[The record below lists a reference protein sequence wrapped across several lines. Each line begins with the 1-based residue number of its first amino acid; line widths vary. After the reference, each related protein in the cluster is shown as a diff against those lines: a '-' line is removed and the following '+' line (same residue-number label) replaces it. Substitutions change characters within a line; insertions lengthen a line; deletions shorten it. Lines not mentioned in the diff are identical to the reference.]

1 MAKIIGI
8 DLGTTNSCVAIMEGN
23 KPKVIENSEGDRTTP
38 SIVAFTKDGEVLVGQ
53 SAKRQAVTN
62 PQNTLAAVKR
72 LIGRKFT
79 DEVVQRDIKMVPYK
93 IVKADNGDAWVEV
106 QGKKMAPPEVSARV
120 LMKMKK
126 TAEDYLGETVTEAV
140 ITVPAYFNDSQRQAT
155 KDAGRIAGLNVK
167 RIINEPTAA
176 ALAYGLDKE
185 GGDRKIAVYDLGG
198 GTFDVSVIEIAEV
211 DGERQFEVL
220 STNGD
225 TFLGGED
232 FDLRV
237 INYLADEFK
246 KESGIDVRK
255 DPLAMQRLKE
265 ASEKAKIELSSSQ
278 QTEINLPYITADAA
292 GPKHL
297 NMKLTRAK
305 LESLVEDLVQKTIEP
320 CRIALKD
327 AGLTMKDVGEVIL
340 VGGQTRMPLVQK
352 AVKDLFGREPRK
364 DVNPDEA
371 VAVGAAIQGG
381 VLSGDVKDV
390 LLLDVTP
397 LSLGI
402 ETLGGVMTKVIEK
415 NTTIPTKAA
424 QTFSTADDNQTGVTI
439 HVLQGER
446 DRATD
451 NKSLGRFDLTDIPPA
466 PRGMPQIEVTFD
478 IDANGIL
485 NVSAK
490 DVKTGKEQ
498 RIVIKA
504 SSGLSEAEIKRM
516 VSDAEAHAE
525 EDKKFRELVAARN
538 KADATVHTV
547 EKALADGGEKV
558 SEQDK
563 KAANDAIA
571 AVKTAMAGDDKD
583 DIEHKTQA
591 LEQAST
597 DAHAADV
604 RAAAIRGRWRRGLD
618 RRSPAAVHPAASR
631 TMCSMPSS
639 KRSRRAIARRLER
652 ACALARGSAG
662 LQDPRPRLNASEPP
676 VHAGRRFSLWGS
688 SGCGRYIARGV

>member
-1 MAKIIGI
+1 MGKIIGI
-8 DLGTTNSCVAIMEGN
+8 DLGTTNSCVAIMEGG

-62 PQNTLAAVKR
+62 PANTVAAVKR

-79 DEVVQRDIKMVPYK
+79 DEVVKKDMSMVSYK

-106 QGKKMAPPEVSARV
+106 QGKKMASQEISARV

-126 TAEDYLGETVTEAV
+126 TAEDYLGEPVTEAV

-176 ALAYGLDKE
+176 ALAYGLDKD

-198 GTFDVSVIEIAEV
+198 GTFDISVIEIAEV

-265 ASEKAKIELSSSQ
+265 AAEKAKIELSSSQ

-305 LESLVEDLVQKTIEP
+305 LESLVEDLVQKTMEP

-327 AGLTMKDVGEVIL
+327 AGLSMKDVSEVIL
-340 VGGQTRMPLVQK
+340 VGGQTRMPMVQQ
-352 AVKDLFGREPRK
+352 AVKDMFGKEPRK

-402 ETLGGVMTKVIEK
+402 ETLGGIMTKVIEK

-424 QTFSTADDNQTGVTI
+424 QTFSTADDNQSGVTI

-446 DRATD
+446 DRASD

-466 PRGMPQIEVTFD
+466 PRGMPQIEVAFD

-498 RIVIKA
+498 RIIIKA

-516 VSDAEAHAE
+516 VGDAEAHAE
-525 EDKKFRELVAARN
+525 EDKKFRELVTARN

-547 EKALADGGEKV
+547 EKALKDVGDKV
-558 SEQDK
+558 SDDEK
-563 KAANDAIA
+563 KTATESIEAVKAA
-571 AVKTAMAGDDKD
+571 MSGDDREE
-583 DIEHKTQA
+583 IERKTQA

-597 DAHAADV
+597 
-604 RAAAIRGRWRRGLD
+604 
-618 RRSPAAVHPAASR
+618 
-631 TMCSMPSS
+631 
-639 KRSRRAIARRLER
+639 
-652 ACALARGSAG
+652 ALLQKMYEQSAG
-662 LQDPRPRLNASEPP
+662 GAGADGASASAESKKDD
-676 VHAGRRFSLWGS
+676 VLDAEFEEVKESDRKK
-688 SGCGRYIARGV
+688 A

>member
-1 MAKIIGI
+1 MGKMIGI
-8 DLGTTNSCVAIMEGN
+8 DLGTTNSCVAIMEGG

-38 SIVAFTKDGEVLVGQ
+38 SIVAFAKDGEVLVGQ

-62 PQNTLAAVKR
+62 PGNTIAAVKR

-79 DEVVQRDIKMVPYK
+79 DDVVKKDMSMVSYK
-93 IVKADNGDAWVEV
+93 ILKADNGDAWVEA

-176 ALAYGLDKE
+176 ALAYGLDKD

-265 ASEKAKIELSSSQ
+265 AAEKAKIELSSSQ

-297 NMKLTRAK
+297 NLKLTRAK

-320 CRIALKD
+320 CRVALKD
-327 AGLTMKDVGEVIL
+327 AGLSMSDVSEVIL

-352 AVKDLFGREPRK
+352 AVKDLFGKEPRK

-415 NTTIPTKAA
+415 NTTIPTKAT

-446 DRATD
+446 NRSSD

-490 DVKTGKEQ
+490 DMKTNKEQ

-525 EDKKFRELVAARN
+525 DDKKFLELVAARN
-538 KADATVHTV
+538 KADAAVHSV
-547 EKALADGGEKV
+547 EKALKDLGDKV
-558 SEQDK
+558 SEDER

-571 AVKTAMAGDDKD
+571 QVRTAMSGDDREEIEKKTA
-583 DIEHKTQA
+583 A
-591 LEQAST
+591 LEQASS
-597 DAHAADV
+597 AILQKMYQEQAANAG
-604 RAAAIRGRWRRGLD
+604 AAGGA
-618 RRSPAAVHPAASR
+618 
-631 TMCSMPSS
+631 
-639 KRSRRAIARRLER
+639 
-652 ACALARGSAG
+652 
-662 LQDPRPRLNASEPP
+662 
-676 VHAGRRFSLWGS
+676 GS
-688 SGCGRYIARGV
+688 SAEHAEAATKDDVLDAEFEEVKDSDRKKA

>member
-8 DLGTTNSCVAIMEGN
+8 DLGTTNSCVAIMEGG

-38 SIVAFTKDGEVLVGQ
+38 SIVAFTKDGEVLTGQ

-79 DEVVQRDIKMVPYK
+79 AEVGQRDIKMVPYK

-176 ALAYGLDKE
+176 ALAYGLDKD

-237 INYLADEFK
+237 VNYLADEFK

-265 ASEKAKIELSSSQ
+265 TAEKAKIELSSSQ

-305 LESLVEDLVQKTIEP
+305 LESLVEDLVQKTMEP

-327 AGLTMKDVGEVIL
+327 AGLSMKDVGEVIL
-340 VGGQTRMPLVQK
+340 VGGQTRMPMVQK
-352 AVKDLFGREPRK
+352 AVKDLFGKEPRK

-446 DRATD
+446 DRASD

-466 PRGMPQIEVTFD
+466 PRGLPQIEVAFD

-498 RIVIKA
+498 RIFIKA

-525 EDKKFRELVAARN
+525 EDKKFRELVGARN
-538 KADATVHTV
+538 KADATVHAV
-547 EKALADGGEKV
+547 EKALADAGDKISDDE
-558 SEQDK
+558 K

-571 AVKTAMAGDDKD
+571 AVKAAMSSDDRE
-583 DIEHKTQA
+583 DIERKTQS

-597 DAHAADV
+597 A
-604 RAAAIRGRWRRGLD
+604 LMQKKYEQ
-618 RRSPAAVHPAASR
+618 SAASAGAGA
-631 TMCSMPSS
+631 SGPGAES
-639 KRSRRAIARRLER
+639 
-652 ACALARGSAG
+652 GSAG
-662 LQDPRPRLNASEPP
+662 Q
-676 VHAGRRFSLWGS
+676 HAPKDDVLDAEFEEVKDDRKK
-688 SGCGRYIARGV
+688 A